1 MVCLALKILF
11 NKMILLDYVLEWNYR
26 SSEKQMTYT
35 SLADILRYLRVYD
48 SEFHYVYNME
58 NF

>member
-1 MVCLALKILF
+1 
-11 NKMILLDYVLEWNYR
+11 MILLDYVLEWNYR

>member
-1 MVCLALKILF
+1 
-11 NKMILLDYVLEWNYR
+11 MILLDYVLEWNYR

-48 SEFHYVYNME
+48 SEFDYVYNKMKISKE
-58 NF
+58 ISCF